1 MYLLF
6 RNGNM
11 GEVEISF
18 RDQLKYQD
26 VCKCYRHKSRVK
38 FLEEELATV
47 RYKVIC

>member
-6 RNGNM
+6 RNGNT

-26 VCKCYRHKSRVK
+26 VCKCSRQKSTVK
-38 FLEEELATV
+38 FLAEELATV
-47 RYKVIC
+47 R